1 VYTVS
6 AGLARGRRA
15 SVVAAFGCTLGI
27 LPHLAAAIIG
37 LAGVLYTSSVV
48 FETLRYLGV
57 LYLLCMAAATLR
69 ERGPLRFELGGRM
82 PAQARGVI
90 VRAVLLNLLNPK
102 LSLFFF
108 AFMPQFVRAGDPNR
122 LVHMLILSGV
132 FVVATFGVFVLYG
145 VAAAAVRQYLLARER
160 ALAWLRRAFAAAFV
174 GLAARLA
181 LSER

>member
-1 VYTVS
+1 MFTVS

-27 LPHLAAAIIG
+27 LPHLAAAIVG

-48 FETLRYLGV
+48 FETLKYLGV
-57 LYLLCMAAATLR
+57 LYLLLMAAATLR

-82 PAQARGVI
+82 PVQARRVI
-90 VRAVLLNLLNPK
+90 VRAILLNLLNPK

-108 AFMPQFVRAGDPNR
+108 AFMPQFVRADDPHR
-122 LVHMLILSGV
+122 LVHMLTLSAV
-132 FVVATFGVFVLYG
+132 FVAATFVVFVIYG
-145 VAAAAVRQYLLARER
+145 VAAAAVRHFLLARER

>member
-15 SVVAAFGCTLGI
+15 SIVAAFGCTLGI
-27 LPHLAAAIIG
+27 LPHLAAAIVG

-48 FETLRYLGV
+48 FETLKYLGI
-57 LYLLCMAAATLR
+57 LYLLVMAVATLR

-82 PAQARGVI
+82 PVRARGVI
-90 VRAVLLNLLNPK
+90 VRAILLNLLNPK

-108 AFMPQFVRAGDPNR
+108 AFMPQFVRAGNPNR
-122 LVHMLILSGV
+122 LAHMFMLSAVFVAATFLV
-132 FVVATFGVFVLYG
+132 FVVYG
-145 VAAAAVRQYLLARER
+145 IAAAAVRHYLLARER
-160 ALAWLRRAFAAAFV
+160 ALAWLRRVFATAFV

-181 LSER
+181 FSER